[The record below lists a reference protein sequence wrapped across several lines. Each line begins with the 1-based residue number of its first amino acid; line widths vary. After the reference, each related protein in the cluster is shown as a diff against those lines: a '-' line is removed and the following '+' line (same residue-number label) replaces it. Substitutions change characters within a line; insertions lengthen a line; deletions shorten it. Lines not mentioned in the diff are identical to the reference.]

1 MAIVALLATI
11 PRLDI
16 ACQATA
22 IAPNGRYQH
31 RRVQAVRLIRTKTEI
46 IARRA
51 MAAAD
56 GLLRSVSKQAHDAQ
70 ARTIRTQPAAD
81 QQKEILR
88 LRRFSQCSRRVCFA
102 LCDDYCERVFAP
114 WQNCGAHELAQE
126 SGRCGSE
133 SPHS

>member
-1 MAIVALLATI
+1 MAIVALSATI
-11 PRLDI
+11 PPLDI

-22 IAPNGRYQH
+22 IALNGRYQH
-31 RRVQAVRLIRTKTEI
+31 RRGQVVRLIRIKTEI
-46 IARRA
+46 IAPKA

-56 GLLRSVSKQAHDAQ
+56 GLLRSVSKQAHNAQ

-81 QQKEILR
+81 QQKEVLR

-114 WQNCGAHELAQE
+114 WQDCSAHELAQE
-126 SGRCGSE
+126 SGR
-133 SPHS
+133 